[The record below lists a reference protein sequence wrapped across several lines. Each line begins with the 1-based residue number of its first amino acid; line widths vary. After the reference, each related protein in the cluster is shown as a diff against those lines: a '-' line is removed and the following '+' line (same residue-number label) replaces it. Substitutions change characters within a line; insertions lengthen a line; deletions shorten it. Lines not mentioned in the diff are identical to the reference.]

1 MPETIVVHRGH
12 GLPYSKGLM
21 AQALSATGLSPE
33 RAFELARTVERRLD
47 ERRADTIDIG
57 GLRALAEEVLLAE
70 EGPGAVRR
78 YRDWQRLDRLD
89 RPLIVMLGGA
99 AGVGKSTL
107 ATLLAHRLGIT
118 RVIATDVIRQVL
130 RAFFTTEGMP
140 NVHHSAFEVDLEG
153 FREQAEHVGTG
164 VAAIVERACAEATP
178 VVLEG
183 VHAVPGALTEE
194 LRQRCVAVEALLVV
208 EDEGLHRGHFTLR
221 GAARPAERYHTR
233 FGEIR
238 ELQRHLADRAGVG
251 GVPVIDNTN
260 VEVTLGHLMSLV
272 LDAVGSLEE
281 RT

>member
-1 MPETIVVHRGH
+1 
-12 GLPYSKGLM
+12 M

-47 ERRADTIDIG
+47 ERHADTIDIG

-78 YRDWQRLDRLD
+78 YRDWHRLDRLD

-153 FREQAEHVGTG
+153 FQEQAEHVGTG

-178 VVLEG
+178 VVVEG
-183 VHAVPGALTEE
+183 VHAVPGALTDA
-194 LRQRCVAVEALLVV
+194 LRERCVAVEALLVV

-221 GAARPAERYHTR
+221 GAARPAERYHRR

-238 ELQRHLADRAGVG
+238 GLQRHLADRAREG

-260 VEVTLGHLMSLV
+260 VEATLGDLMSLV
-272 LDAVGSLEE
+272 LDAIGSLEQ